1 MTLTKRFDELPATG
15 WDFRALRTFAEILNG
30 IFIMSRNRRV
40 QLQCLRTLWKLGFEQ
55 DRWAAQ
61 QIVERILDQG
71 LIPEE
76 IQIEFAEI
84 IMEEN
89 ASVSPDA
96 FSDSSV
102 PKIIRQAILEKA
114 IRT

>member
-1 MTLTKRFDELPATG
+1 M
-15 WDFRALRTFAEILNG
+15 
-30 IFIMSRNRRV
+30 MSKNQRV
-40 QLQCLRTLWKLGFEQ
+40 RLQCLRTLWKLGFEQ

-76 IQIEFAEI
+76 IQIEFGEI
-84 IMEEN
+84 ILESN